1 MEPQSTE
8 SSRRARP
15 APRGL
20 RGQQRSHSPRTQVP
34 RIPVVALLVVL
45 YARVLRGDEP
55 PPVPSTAVGSDLQRA
70 VALSCG
76 ATTVLLGEASHGTA
90 SAIELKAALAR
101 ELIARCGF
109 THVVFESQLY
119 DFEALKR
126 KYSSSS
132 ASIGDLLNA
141 IGGLWATSREL
152 DGLARFLHDRA
163 LAQEVTLSGIDCQVG
178 GAMNLYS
185 QTALAADLTAGLPPD
200 RREECT
206 AEIQRLNQWRFD
218 ASHPYDER
226 FKAMLSRCVCDA
238 TLATPETDLPRRLL
252 LASYAGLLDLPAKDY
267 ANQRDRLMYQNYSSI
282 MRTMPQRTKS
292 IIWTASRHALLAEY
306 RDIVSLGS
314 LIARESPGA
323 VKAIAFVAKE
333 GTYGFQGGPT
343 QTIEPA
349 QPGTVEAD
357 ALASS
362 EAGVAF
368 LSGPELSRLSGRP
381 SRLLGYKQFLE
392 GPWARL
398 LDGVFVARTE
408 RVPAYTRPR
417 TPQP

>member
-1 MEPQSTE
+1 MF
-8 SSRRARP
+8 
-15 APRGL
+15 
-20 RGQQRSHSPRTQVP
+20 
-34 RIPVVALLVVL
+34 RILAVALLTYLSTCVV
-45 YARVLRGDEP
+45 RGEEP
-55 PPVPSTAVGSDLQRA
+55 QQVPSAAGRSDIQPA

-90 SAIELKAALAR
+90 SAIDLKAALVE

-109 THVVFESQLY
+109 THIVFESQLY

-126 KYSSSS
+126 KYSTSS

-141 IGGLWATSREL
+141 IGGLWATSKEL

-163 LAQEVTLSGIDCQVG
+163 LTHELTLSGIDCQVG

-185 QTALAADLTAGLPPD
+185 QTALAADLTASLPPD
-200 RREECT
+200 RRTRCT

-218 ASHPYDER
+218 VSHPYDER
-226 FKAMLSRCVCDA
+226 FKAMLSDCLCDA
-238 TLATPETDLPRRLL
+238 ALATPEADIAQRLL
-252 LASYAGLLDLPAKDY
+252 LSSYAGFLDLSAKDY
-267 ANQRDRLMYQNYSSI
+267 ANQRDRVMFQNYSSI
-282 MRTMPQRTKS
+282 MLTMPQRTKS

-306 RDIVSLGS
+306 RGIVSLGS
-314 LIARESPGA
+314 LISRESPGA

-343 QTIEPA
+343 LTIEPA

-357 ALASS
+357 AFSSSS
-362 EAGVAF
+362 ETGITF

-381 SRLLGYKQFLE
+381 SRLLGYGQFLE

-398 LDGVFVARTE
+398 FDGVFVARNE
-408 RVPAYTRPR
+408 RVPAYTRQR
-417 TPQP
+417 TPQQ